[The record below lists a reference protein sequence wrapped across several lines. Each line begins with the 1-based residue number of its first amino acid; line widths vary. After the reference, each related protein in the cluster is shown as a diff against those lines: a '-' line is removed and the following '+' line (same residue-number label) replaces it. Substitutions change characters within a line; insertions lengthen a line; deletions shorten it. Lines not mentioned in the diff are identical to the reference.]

1 MSTGISIK
9 TAIYGVGSTTIDV
22 VSAVTSQNKDGTI
35 NFAVS
40 PAALNVDDPAPGQ
53 TKTLNVTYT
62 INGGSTNTA
71 SVKDGNTF
79 HIEAPPARTASGL
92 QITKA
97 EYGYQGNYTDVT
109 NAVQDK
115 VSNGSINLKV
125 GYAQVGIPDPNPN
138 KQKDLKVEYT
148 INGASSS
155 QIITDGQTFSLS
167 APPLADSTS
176 STSSGTAFIGSVWSA
191 VWLFIK
197 VFYFVS
203 MILLA
208 WNVGNQW
215 NQGAA
220 VVVALMT
227 FITYGLFPIIIMP
240 IVIFWWRLC
249 VNHEVI
255 VLT

>member
-9 TAIYGVGSTTIDV
+9 TAIYGVGSTTVDV
-22 VSAVTSQNKDGTI
+22 VSAVTAQNKDGTI

-40 PAALNVDDPAPGQ
+40 PTALNVEDPAVGQ

-62 INGGSTNTA
+62 INGGSSNTI

-92 QITKA
+92 QIKKA

-125 GYAQVGIPDPNPN
+125 GFVQVGLPDPNPN
-138 KQKDLKVEYT
+138 KQKDLKVEYS
-148 INGASSS
+148 INGAPST
-155 QIITDGQTFSLS
+155 QILLDGQTFAIS
-167 APPLADSTS
+167 APPVAG
-176 STSSGTAFIGSVWSA
+176 SSGSGSEFVGSIWNA
-191 VWLFIK
+191 VFLFVK
-197 VFYFVS
+197 VFFFAS
-203 MILLA
+203 MLFLS
-208 WNVGNQW
+208 WKVGQQY

-220 VVVALMT
+220 AMIAIGT
-227 FITYGLFPIIIMP
+227 FVTYGIFPIFIMP
-240 IVIFWWRLC
+240 FVIFWWRLF
-249 VNHEVI
+249 VNHDVI